1 LATPQLGVT
10 KNFLVILNVVL
21 ASCPP
26 DDCRPWVDVMQS
38 FMITP
43 MRRQKVAIAFG
54 RVLREA
60 RKQKGLS
67 QEDLAGD
74 AGFDRTYPSL
84 LERGL
89 RTPTLTV
96 LFQLARVLE
105 VSAAFLV
112 NKTLEELN
120 RG

>member
-1 LATPQLGVT
+1 
-10 KNFLVILNVVL
+10 
-21 ASCPP
+21 
-26 DDCRPWVDVMQS
+26 
-38 FMITP
+38 MITP

-96 LFQLARVLE
+96 LFQLAKVLE

>member
-1 LATPQLGVT
+1 
-10 KNFLVILNVVL
+10 
-21 ASCPP
+21 
-26 DDCRPWVDVMQS
+26 MHS
-38 FMITP
+38 FMIAL

-74 AGFDRTYPSL
+74 AEFDRTYPSL

-96 LFQLARVLE
+96 LFQLAKGVGSERRLPW
-105 VSAAFLV
+105 V

-120 RG
+120 RN

>member
-1 LATPQLGVT
+1 
-10 KNFLVILNVVL
+10 
-21 ASCPP
+21 
-26 DDCRPWVDVMQS
+26 MHS
-38 FMITP
+38 FMISP

-60 RKQKGLS
+60 RREKGLS

-74 AGFDRTYPSL
+74 AEFDRTYPSL

-96 LFQLARVLE
+96 LFQLAEVLQI
-105 VSAAFLV
+105 SAAALV
-112 NKTLEELN
+112 TRTLEEMK
-120 RG
+120 RD

>member
-1 LATPQLGVT
+1 LS
-10 KNFLVILNVVL
+10 VVL
-21 ASCPP
+21 TLLDFCP
-26 DDCRPWVDVMQS
+26 WGDVIQS

-43 MRRQKVAIAFG
+43 MRRQKVAMAFG

-60 RKQKGLS
+60 RRQKGLS
-67 QEDLAGD
+67 QEQLAGD
-74 AGFDRTYPSL
+74 AEFDRTYPSL

-96 LFQLARVLE
+96 LFQLADVLG
-105 VSAAFLV
+105 VSAATLV
-112 NKTLEELN
+112 TRTQEELN